1 MSLTTAAESDHSRE
15 LRVFHDVA
23 KALTSSLDLET
34 VLQTI
39 MKKMVAYFESA
50 DWSLLIVD
58 ETTGELYQA
67 LAVGKGHEYANVL
80 RLETGETLEQWVLQR
95 AEPLIIADV
104 MQDARIQPSSVR
116 GAFPPGCSIVCM
128 QVRTG
133 GKTLG
138 IIELMNIDMETYS
151 RNQMVL
157 QTLTDYAAIA
167 IENARAVRRI
177 QELSITD
184 DCTGL
189 YNARH
194 LYTLLSD
201 EVHRS
206 ARFGYELA
214 VLFLDLD
221 FFKRVNDEHGHLTG
235 SRLLGQVGQ
244 FLRENLRLVDVAFR
258 YGGDEF
264 VILLPQTSQDG
275 ALFVARR
282 LVRGFH
288 AKEWRPADGIRLKLT
303 VSVGIATYP
312 LNAST
317 PKEIVQHSD
326 EMMYEAKQSGRDK
339 IAVFGRGIVG
349 LDDIGE

>member
-1 MSLTTAAESDHSRE
+1 MSLTTTAESDNSRE

-39 MKKMVAYFESA
+39 LKKMAAYFESA
-50 DWSLLIVD
+50 DWSLLMVD
-58 ETTGELYQA
+58 DVTGELHRA
-67 LAVGKGHEYANVL
+67 LAVGESHEYANVL
-80 RLETGETLEQWVLQR
+80 RLETGEALEQWALER

-104 MQDARIQPSSVR
+104 MQDARIRPSSVP
-116 GAFPPGCSIVCM
+116 ASFAPGCSIVCM
-128 QVRTG
+128 PVRTG

-138 IIELMNIDMETYS
+138 IIELMNFDIETYS

-177 QELSITD
+177 QEISITD

-194 LYTLLSD
+194 LSTVLSD

-244 FLRENLRLVDVAFR
+244 FLRENLRLVDAAFR

-264 VILLPQTSQDG
+264 VILLPQTSRDG

-282 LVRGFH
+282 LVRAFH

-312 LNAST
+312 LDAGS

-326 EMMYEAKQSGRDK
+326 EMMYRAKQSGRDR
-339 IAVFGRGIVG
+339 IAVFGRGIVD
-349 LDDIGE
+349 LDDAGE

>member
-1 MSLTTAAESDHSRE
+1 MSLTTTAESDHSRE

-39 MKKMVAYFESA
+39 LKKMAAYFESA
-50 DWSLLIVD
+50 DWSLLMVD
-58 ETTGELYQA
+58 DATGELHRA
-67 LAVGKGHEYANVL
+67 LAVGKGREHANVL
-80 RLETGETLEQWVLQR
+80 RLETGETLEQWVLEH

-104 MQDARIQPSSVR
+104 MQDARIQSGGVPGSFAR
-116 GAFPPGCSIVCM
+116 GCSIVCM
-128 QVRTG
+128 PVRTG

-138 IIELMNIDMETYS
+138 IIELTNIDMQTYS

-177 QELSITD
+177 QEISITD

-194 LYTLLSD
+194 LSTVLSD
-201 EVHRS
+201 EVHRT

-244 FLRENLRLVDVAFR
+244 FLRENLRLIDSAFR

-264 VILLPQTSQDG
+264 VILLPQTSRDG

-312 LNAST
+312 LDAGN
-317 PKEIVQHSD
+317 PKEIVEHSD
-326 EMMYEAKQSGRDK
+326 EMMYRAKQSGRDK

-349 LDDIGE
+349 LDDAGE